1 MFPLAPGYKQA
12 LSAYPGFKANKSRT
26 AIMVSSVT
34 GRYADPATLGP
45 DYLAA
50 NMTGMVK
57 FSDALTELVLD
68 ESDQQRIDVLVELGP
83 HPALKGPSNQTL
95 DQLKVKLPYLNT
107 LDRKQDAYES
117 LLATAGQLFALG
129 YPVDLQRVN
138 QNQFV
143 DAIGDIVNV
152 ETPRPMVELPSYAW
166 DHHDRYWAETRHIRE
181 HRLRPARHA
190 VLGGRVPGSL
200 GTRPRWRN
208 YLRSSEIPWLADHCI
223 DGKVIFPAAGYINMA
238 IEAAASMADGSMRE
252 FELADISG
260 AFLAAYKI
268 LLVA

>member
-1 MFPLAPGYKQA
+1 MFPLAPGYKEA
-12 LSAYPGFKANKSRT
+12 LAAYPGFKANKSRT
-26 AIMVSSVT
+26 AMMVSSVT
-34 GRYADPATLGP
+34 GRHADPATLGP

-68 ESDQQRIDVLVELGP
+68 EEDQQRIDVLMELGP

-95 DQLKVKLPYLNT
+95 DQLKLKLPYLST

-117 LLATAGQLFALG
+117 LLTTAGQLFALG
-129 YPVDLQRVN
+129 YPVDIERVN
-138 QNQFV
+138 QNHFLDTTGSAVSV
-143 DAIGDIVNV
+143 D
-152 ETPRPMVELPSYAW
+152 TPRSKVELPSYAW

-181 HRLRPARHA
+181 HRLRPARHSI
-190 VLGGRVPGSL
+190 LGGRVPGSL
-200 GTRPRWRN
+200 DTHPRWRN
-208 YLRSSEIPWLADHCI
+208 YLRSSEIPWLVDHCI

-238 IEAAASMADGSMRE
+238 IEAAATMTDGSICA

-260 AFLAAYKI
+260 NSLHTMPLYNY
-268 LLVA
+268 